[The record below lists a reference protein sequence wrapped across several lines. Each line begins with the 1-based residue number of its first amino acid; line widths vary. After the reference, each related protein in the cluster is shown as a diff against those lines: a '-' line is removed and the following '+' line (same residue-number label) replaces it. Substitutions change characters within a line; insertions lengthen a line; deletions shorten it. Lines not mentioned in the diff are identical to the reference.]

1 MKQLIGPDYPSFA
14 AMPRRTA
21 KDVLPCALDTRT
33 HPYEKKKN
41 YIYIFY
47 FFIFFIKNLYFYFK
61 TIFQFNHKIVK

>member
-33 HPYEKKKN
+33 HPYEKKKII
-41 YIYIFY
+41 YIY
-47 FFIFFIKNLYFYFK
+47 FIFLYFS
-61 TIFQFNHKIVK
+61 